1 MKTKYTRENI
11 YKKKKLWKNDQAILR
26 KNQKNLF
33 EKENATDRFARII
46 TCDKNEY
53 TERLTRK

>member
-1 MKTKYTRENI
+1 MKTKYACENI

-26 KNQKNLF
+26 KNQKNF
-33 EKENATDRFARII
+33 FGKENATDRFTRII

-53 TERLTRK
+53 TI